1 MNELICKKKRM
12 KNKTLNFFFVK
23 MAIIVANNHT
33 NPH

>member
-1 MNELICKKKRM
+1 MNELIYKKKRM
-12 KNKTLNFFFVK
+12 KNKTLIFFVK